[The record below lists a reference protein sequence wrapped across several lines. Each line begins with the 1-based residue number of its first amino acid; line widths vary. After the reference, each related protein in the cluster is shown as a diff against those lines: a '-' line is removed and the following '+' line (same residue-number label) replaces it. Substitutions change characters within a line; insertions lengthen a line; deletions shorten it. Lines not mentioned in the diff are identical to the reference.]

1 MRDFDGMWHTPPPA
15 LPLSSSI
22 ARRSA
27 PSPLPPTLCPYTPHL
42 FLPPPIPSSLLQLF
56 NREAQRPDATE
67 HWPEQAGEGGF
78 GVRAT
83 TGNEMMSPT
92 RQLTKSASAGG
103 FRSTGEE
110 GGGGRGG
117 RGGFRSTGGW
127 SRGVRGGSGARRGWS
142 RELQNWR
149 ENGGGLRVY
158 PIQYLPSPPPGKTM
172 MRQQLQQHLRN
183 QHTALRGYGDYL
195 RRNLRLV
202 LELAQVGREGAQPL
216 PNHPNHHITT
226 PTVAQPPL
234 SHLTTPTATQ
244 PPHAGP
250 SHLRRGRSLPH
261 EREGARPT
269 GLPVQTAATPP
280 RWG

>member
-1 MRDFDGMWHTPPPA
+1 M
-15 LPLSSSI
+15 
-22 ARRSA
+22 
-27 PSPLPPTLCPYTPHL
+27 
-42 FLPPPIPSSLLQLF
+42 
-56 NREAQRPDATE
+56 
-67 HWPEQAGEGGF
+67 EQGG
-78 GVRAT
+78 T
-83 TGNEMMSPT
+83 
-92 RQLTKSASAGG
+92 GG
-103 FRSTGEE
+103 FRSTEGMEQGVTELEGE
-110 GGGGRGG
+110 R
-117 RGGFRSTGGW
+117 
-127 SRGVRGGSGARRGWS
+127 
-142 RELQNWR
+142 
-149 ENGGGLRVY
+149 GGLRVY